1 MNDARRVVVTG
12 AAGRIGRAV
21 CAALADRWDLV
32 PVDIAP
38 APGVGVLDVTDGA
51 ACREVFAGADAVVH
65 LAADPDPEA
74 AWDSLLPANIVGP
87 YEVATAAL
95 ASGVRRLVL
104 ASSLHAASGYPDGRQ
119 RRATDQ
125 PRPLNLYGATKAW
138 AEALGST
145 IAATSS
151 TTVVSLRIGYFL
163 EERPPEAEQWRGERS
178 AWLSSRDAADLVRA
192 AVESPDV
199 DGAVVV
205 NGISEN
211 RYLIADL
218 TEALALG
225 YQPQDDAWAPVP
237 AADAP

>member
-1 MNDARRVVVTG
+1 VVTG
-12 AAGRIGRAV
+12 AAGRIGRVV

-32 PVDIAP
+32 AVDIEP
-38 APGVGVLDVTDGA
+38 AEGVDVLDVTDGA

-74 AWDSLLPANIVGP
+74 AWDSLLPANVVAP
-87 YEVATAAL
+87 YQVATAA
-95 ASGVRRLVL
+95 AACGVRRLVL
-104 ASSLHAASGYPDGRQ
+104 ASSLHAVAGYAESRQ

-138 AEALGST
+138 TEALGST

-151 TTVVSLRIGYFL
+151 TTVVALRIGYFH
-163 EERPPEAEQWRGERS
+163 EEGPPDSEQWPGSRS
-178 AWLSSRDAADLVRA
+178 AWLSPRDGADLIRA

-199 DGAVVV
+199 DGSVVV
-205 NGISEN
+205 NGVSAN

-218 TEALALG
+218 TETLALG
-225 YQPQDDAWAPVP
+225 YQPQDDAWALAP
-237 AADAP
+237 AAAAP